1 MTGPAT
7 SFPNC
12 QASCLCY
19 LNNGIVFVGSSFGD
33 TQLLQLATAP
43 NEQGEYLQ
51 ELERWPNLGPVVD
64 FTVVDQERRGQG
76 QVITCSGAYAD
87 GSLRVVRNGV
97 GLSEHARVEMP
108 GVK

>member
-1 MTGPAT
+1 M
-7 SFPNC
+7 
-12 QASCLCY
+12 CY

-51 ELERWPNLGPVVD
+51 EHDLLVPSVMRLCKRQPGPVQELERWPNLGPVVD

-76 QVITCSGAYAD
+76 QA
-87 GSLRVVRNGV
+87 
-97 GLSEHARVEMP
+97 
-108 GVK
+108 